1 MTTWKRRASCMRSE
15 QASYIRLV
23 VEKEKEKEKNN
34 ENVLFDVD
42 SLIVFIN
49 CASLVTAQNF
59 DFKDKSILIA
69 ERASTW
75 NKFLAS

>member
-1 MTTWKRRASCMRSE
+1 MRSE
-15 QASYIRLV
+15 QASCIRLV

-42 SLIVFIN
+42 SLIVCIN
-49 CASLVTAQNF
+49 CTSLVTAQNF
-59 DFKDKSILIA
+59 DFKDTSILIA
-69 ERASTW
+69 ERVSTW